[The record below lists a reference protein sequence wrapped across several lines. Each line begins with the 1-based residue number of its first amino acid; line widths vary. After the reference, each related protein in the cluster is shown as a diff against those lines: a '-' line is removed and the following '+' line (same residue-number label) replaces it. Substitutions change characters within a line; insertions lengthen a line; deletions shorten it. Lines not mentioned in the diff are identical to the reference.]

1 MAVTEQGRDAVKFT
15 GREKELAIFRR
26 IRAESLSAAR
36 FTVLTGRRRVGK
48 TELLRRAFED
58 SPCLYF
64 FVARRSEAELCSNF
78 TEEIEEKLGIP
89 IPGTFSRV
97 SDLLTFV
104 MRTAKSL
111 PITLVIDEFQEMARI
126 DPGVFSTLQRDWDL
140 YKNEAKLNL
149 VVSGSV
155 NRLMNRIFRDSHEP
169 LYGRQTGFIKLA
181 PFSIAEIKAILR
193 EYSPSATNEDLLAL
207 YGVTGGIA
215 KYVEL
220 FMDAHANTFDSML
233 DVIFR
238 EDSTFLDEGRA
249 CLGDEFGKDYGNY
262 FSILSSIAR
271 GHNSRSEIE
280 AAIGGGE
287 VGGYLKNLI
296 ADYGLVA
303 KKQPLFDKQG
313 SKNVHY
319 AIDDNFFLFWF
330 RFIARYSYML
340 ELGANQRL
348 KELVKRDFEVFS
360 GLMLERFFRQRFA
373 ESGSFT
379 RVGSWWDRKGEN
391 EIDLI
396 AEDELEKRAVFAEIK
411 RNPRRISPLQ
421 LQEKAKAFLRA
432 TGAFKDYSIAY
443 EALLIEDM

>member
-1 MAVTEQGRDAVKFT
+1 MRFF
-15 GREKELAIFRR
+15 GREKELALLRR
-26 IRAESLSAAR
+26 IRAESLKSAR

-48 TELLRRAFED
+48 TELLLKAFAD

-64 FVARRSEAELCSNF
+64 FIARRSEAELCSNF
-78 TEEIEEKLGIP
+78 AAEIEEKLGIP
-89 IPGTFSRV
+89 IPGTFSHV
-97 SDLLTFV
+97 SDLLSFIIK
-104 MRTAKSL
+104 TAKSH

-140 YKNEAKLNL
+140 NKGEAKINL

-155 NRLMNRIFRDSHEP
+155 NRLMTRIFRNSHEP

-181 PFSIAEIKAILR
+181 PFSIAEIKTILR
-193 EYSPSATNEDLLAL
+193 ETSPSATNEDLLAL
-207 YGVTGGIA
+207 YGITGGIA

-220 FMDAHANTFDSML
+220 FMDAHATTLDSML
-233 DVIFR
+233 DVVFR

-271 GHNSRSEIE
+271 GRNSRSEIE
-280 AAIGGGE
+280 TAIGGGE

-303 KKQPLFDKQG
+303 RKQPLFDKPG
-313 SKNVHY
+313 TKNLHY

-340 ELGANQRL
+340 EVGAHQRL
-348 KELVKRDFEVFS
+348 KELVKRDYDVFS
-360 GLMLERFFRQRFA
+360 GFMLERYFRQTFA
-373 ESGSFT
+373 ERGTFT
-379 RVGSWWDRKGEN
+379 QIGSWWDRRGEN

-396 AEDELEKRAVFAEIK
+396 AEDELEKKAVFAEVK
-411 RNPRRISPLQ
+411 RNPRRISPRQ
-421 LQEKAKAFLRA
+421 LQEKAKAFLKA
-432 TGAFKDYSIAY
+432 TGAFKGYSIAY
-443 EALLIEDM
+443 ETLSVNEM